1 MKLGKKL
8 QEQLKKAPTMSMDE
22 LENMSDPDDF
32 DMSDPDDFD
41 MDQLEHELEE
51 DDDTPVEIGVI
62 EKIKNTTVKT
72 VEKMLE
78 YVSDNKF
85 LIGVVVGVMYTTIAC
100 ALSYKKKWD
109 YVEK

>member
-22 LENMSDPDDF
+22 LEN
-32 DMSDPDDFD
+32 MSDPDDFD